1 MLCFVLS
8 GKMQVF
14 CLGAKFCT
22 ACFLYYLLHVSQTP
36 IAALTMPDG
45 LVTPMKFT
53 AMVERE
59 GKDWNSARA
68 VCDSVDMT
76 LATIDL
82 YSFAFLFS
90 SRFRRHFQ
98 KDRHFWIGLY
108 DENTRNQTSSMG
120 EYRWSDRCQAVQ
132 HLFWGQGF
140 LGDSAGEFCVYAA
153 NTDLRWR
160 TDKCSAKHQYLC
172 QRREQMCRYNQTL
185 PSCTLYI
192 TATKRDTIRNISVPH
207 CLHKCENTQI
217 DSLPCWGFTM
227 TSSGCVLHY
236 QATQPNCDIT
246 HHPSDYY
253 FRTCFQLFFVNSSQF
268 NVPSDTQHDLP
279 VVPQCDSNVIPLRSR
294 LKTLVTTTTE
304 QTKTSREG
312 STTTDLMTSM
322 LTQSTA
328 NTTSTKQPSTMFK
341 TDPLIFITKFSR
353 KQDPFLCACKCDVR
367 RRNVTQVLERM
378 EVTKAD
384 LSLDVKALS
393 AKRRTKCSALDVRG
407 SSRGMAIIG
416 VCFVALTLSF
426 IVVPDL
432 ASLLYHLRH
441 GVPTTQRKAR
451 RRPCHIP

>member
-1 MLCFVLS
+1 MLSFVFS
-8 GKMQVF
+8 GQMQVF
-14 CLGAKFCT
+14 SLGVKFGT

-36 IAALTMPDG
+36 LAEG
-45 LVTPMKFT
+45 LVTPKKFT
-53 AMVERE
+53 AMMERD

-68 VCDSVDMT
+68 ACDSVDMT

-82 YSFAFLFS
+82 HAFAFLFS
-90 SRFRRHFQ
+90 SSFRRHFQ

-120 EYRWSDRCQAVQ
+120 EYRWVDRCQAV
-132 HLFWGQGF
+132 HPLWMFWDQDF
-140 LGDSAGEFCVYAA
+140 PGDSAGQFCVYAA
-153 NTDLRWR
+153 NTNLKWR

-172 QRREQMCRYNQTL
+172 QRREQMCRYNQTM

-192 TATKRDTIRNISVPH
+192 TATKRHTIRNISAPH
-207 CLHKCENTQI
+207 CLQMCENTHI
-217 DSLPCWGFTM
+217 DDLPCWGFTM

-236 QATQPNCDIT
+236 QATQPNCGIT

-253 FRTCFQLFFVNSSQF
+253 FRTCFQLFFVNSSEF
-268 NVPSDTQHDLP
+268 NVPPRDTQHDLP
-279 VVPQCDSNVIPLRSR
+279 VVPQCDSNDILLRSR
-294 LKTLVTTTTE
+294 LKTIVTTTTE
-304 QTKTSREG
+304 QTNSSREG
-312 STTTDLMTSM
+312 STATDLMTSPR
-322 LTQSTA
+322 TQTTA

-367 RRNVTQVLERM
+367 RRNVTQVLKRM
-378 EVTKAD
+378 EVTKDD

-393 AKRRTKCSALDVRG
+393 AMRRKKCSALDVRG
-407 SSRGMAIIG
+407 SSRGMAIVG